1 MIPIGKDIT
10 KRNKIACSS
19 TSYTLFVFY
28 TLMFAMSLLCPYLSH
43 FCDIHVTRLN
53 LRCKDTSFLSNSQI
67 IYSKFPKYTDIRHRP

>member
-10 KRNKIACSS
+10 KRNEIACSS

-28 TLMFAMSLLCPYLSH
+28 ALMFAMSLLCHCLSH

-53 LRCKDTSFLSNSQI
+53 LRQDAITTEGLRLFLIKIPFISI
-67 IYSKFPKYTDIRHRP
+67 FFL

>member
-1 MIPIGKDIT
+1 MTPIGKDIT
-10 KRNKIACSS
+10 KRNEIACSS

-53 LRCKDTSFLSNSQI
+53 LRRDTIPYFKLL
-67 IYSKFPKYTDIRHRP
+67 K